1 MSKQLQYP
9 AEVIESVPARSAN
22 DWLDRRRPQ
31 GLQQN
36 EDSLPKLYTSGAR
49 TMARDRWERIVSST
63 IIPAPAEQIWRA
75 LTDPQKLG
83 QWLISC
89 QGSLEHVGQ
98 DCILDF
104 EDGDFFLTRPRVVNA
119 PYELG
124 VGLALAWHW
133 PGLDG

>member
-9 AEVIESVPARSAN
+9 AEVIESVPVRSAN

-36 EDSLPKLYTSGAR
+36 EDSLPKLYTSGSR

-104 EDGDFFLTRPRVVNA
+104 EDGDFS
-119 PYELG
+119 
-124 VGLALAWHW
+124 
-133 PGLDG
+133 